1 MTTTTSVPFLDL
13 AQTHAAL
20 EKELSDA
27 VLPLIRQAAFIGGPV
42 VTRFEE
48 AYARAHGLPH
58 AVGMKSGTSAL
69 QLALEAMG
77 VGAGAEVLVPAHTF
91 IATAAAVSRAGAT
104 PIFVDVDDETACMDP
119 QAAAAAVT
127 PRTKAMIPVHLYGHP
142 APMPA
147 LLDLAKK
154 HNLRVIE
161 DCAQS
166 HLATLDGKIT
176 GTMGDVGAFS
186 FYPSKNL
193 GAGGDAGAIVT
204 RDGDLAETVRRLTNH
219 GRIDRY
225 HHGMLGWNERLDSIQ
240 AAILEVKLRHLPK
253 WNEMRREVAG
263 RYHKLLKGVSV
274 WGEPLRLPV
283 EKPGAKAVYHLYVVR
298 HSKRDALGEALGKL
312 GVGTAVH
319 YPMTVPAQPAFQKL
333 GLGKGSYPVSE
344 TWAATCIS
352 LPFYPEL
359 TEAHQE
365 RVAEALR
372 SIR

>member
-1 MTTTTSVPFLDL
+1 MSTTTSVPFLDL
-13 AQTHAAL
+13 AQTHTAL
-20 EKELSDA
+20 EKELSEA

-42 VTRFEE
+42 VARFEE

-77 VGAGAEVLVPAHTF
+77 VGPGAEVLVPAHTF
-91 IATAAAVSRAGAT
+91 IATAAAVARAGAT
-104 PIFVDVDDETACMDP
+104 PVFVDVDEDTACMDP
-119 QAAAAAVT
+119 RAAALAVT
-127 PRTKAMIPVHLYGHP
+127 PRTRAMIPVHLYGHP

-147 LLDLAKK
+147 LLEIAAK
-154 HNLRVIE
+154 HNLRVVE

-166 HLATLDGKIT
+166 HLASLDGKIT

-193 GAGGDAGAIVT
+193 GAGGDAGAVVT

-240 AAILEVKLRHLPK
+240 AAILEVKLRHLPR
-253 WNEMRREVAG
+253 WNEMRRQVAA
-263 RYHKLLKGVSV
+263 RYHKLLAGVAP

-283 EKPGAKAVYHLYVVR
+283 EKPGATPVYHLYVVR
-298 HSKRDALGEALGKL
+298 HTGREDL
-312 GVGTAVH
+312 
-319 YPMTVPAQPAFQKL
+319 
-333 GLGKGSYPVSE
+333 
-344 TWAATCIS
+344 
-352 LPFYPEL
+352 
-359 TEAHQE
+359 
-365 RVAEALR
+365 
-372 SIR
+372 